1 MPGPYFPGY
10 VTQGGVDE
18 IDSTARHEL
27 GRLTFDAGRILQY
40 VKFGSGVARYNWVG
54 LDTTADA
61 GVNKV
66 NTMMILNSLGT
77 HSPIG
82 VAEYGG
88 TASSYGWI
96 TRFGGATAKTSVTP
110 IGSGSTGGPLTACS
124 GVTGALNV
132 PGSST
137 YMALARGFGIVV
149 TAPNSTGLA
158 HVNVNCL

>member
-1 MPGPYFPGY
+1 MAPGPYFPGY
-10 VTQGGVDE
+10 VVKGNVSDLSSVQD
-18 IDSTARHEL
+18 HEL

-54 LDTTADA
+54 LDTTASAGTDA
-61 GVNKV
+61 P
-66 NTMMILNSLGT
+66 NTVMILSSLGT

-96 TRFGGATAKTSVTP
+96 TRFGAATAKTALVSV
-110 IGSGSTGGPLTACS
+110 GCAGVPLTACS

-137 YMALARGFGIVV
+137 YMGLIRGSGIVV
-149 TAPNSTGLA
+149 TVPNSTGLA

>member
-1 MPGPYFPGY
+1 MAPGPYFPGY
-10 VTQGGVDE
+10 VVKGNVSDLSSVQD
-18 IDSTARHEL
+18 HEL
-27 GRLTFDAGRILQY
+27 GRLTFDGGRILQY

-54 LDTTADA
+54 LDTTASAGTDA
-61 GVNKV
+61 P
-66 NTMMILNSLGT
+66 NTVMILSSLGT

-96 TRFGGATAKTSVTP
+96 TRFGAATAKTSLGVSVSVA
-110 IGSGSTGGPLTACS
+110 GVNLTACS

-137 YMALARGFGIVV
+137 FMGFRGHGVVV
-149 TAPNSTGLA
+149 TIPNSTGLA

>member
-10 VTQGGVDE
+10 IVKGDVSDLSATQD
-18 IDSTARHEL
+18 HEL

-54 LDTTADA
+54 LDITADA
-61 GVNKV
+61 GVNKP
-66 NTMMILNSLGT
+66 NTVMILGSSGT
-77 HSPIG
+77 HTPIG

-88 TASSYGWI
+88 TASSYGWV
-96 TRFGGATAKTSVTP
+96 TRFGAATAKVGLVSV
-110 IGSGSTGGPLTACS
+110 GCAGAPLTACS

-137 YMALARGFGIVV
+137 YMAMVRGAGIVV
-149 TAPNSTGLA
+149 TVPNSTGLA

>member
-10 VTQGGVDE
+10 VVKGSVSDLTSTQE
-18 IDSTARHEL
+18 HEL

-54 LDTTADA
+54 LDTTAAA
-61 GVNKV
+61 GVDAPHTV
-66 NTMMILNSLGT
+66 MILSALGT
-77 HSPIG
+77 HTPIG

-96 TRFGGATAKTSVTP
+96 TRFGAATAKTSLGISVSVA
-110 IGSGSTGGPLTACS
+110 GVPLSACS

-137 YMALARGFGIVV
+137 YMALMRGHGIVV
-149 TAPNSTGLA
+149 TIPNSTGLA

>member
-10 VTQGGVDE
+10 VVKGSVADLSAVQD
-18 IDSTARHEL
+18 HEL
-27 GRLTFDAGRILQY
+27 GRLTFDSGRILQY
-40 VKFGSGVARYNWVG
+40 VKFGSGVARYHWVG
-54 LDTTADA
+54 LDITASA
-61 GVNKV
+61 GVDAP
-66 NTMMILNSLGT
+66 NTVMILGPQGT
-77 HSPIG
+77 HTPIG

-96 TRFGGATAKTSVTP
+96 TRFGAATAKTS
-110 IGSGSTGGPLTACS
+110 GSISVSCAGVPLSACS

-137 YMALARGFGIVV
+137 YMGLIRGSGIVV
-149 TAPNSTGLA
+149 TIPNSTGLA